1 MFAFEESG
9 GVDAI
14 RPGLEDSTEGGNL
27 LRGADSRLDEGE
39 PVPAAHL
46 PIRDVEA
53 SFFFR
58 ETVFLIIG
66 FEGSDAVPKEDATGS
81 VRDVW

>member
-1 MFAFEESG
+1 
-9 GVDAI
+9 
-14 RPGLEDSTEGGNL
+14 
-27 LRGADSRLDEGE
+27 
-39 PVPAAHL
+39 VPAAHL

-81 VRDVW
+81 VGDVW